1 VPLGMR
7 HHAHVVPQ
15 SLVAQMLRRSTIW
28 VCAWLQAMQ
37 FWRKA
42 ERVVQ
47 YKQQVVSN
55 ARKKEVMDKHLDFL
69 VGQTQRY
76 STLLAQRL
84 AGKPW
89 SSPFRLVGGP
99 WSLPFR
105 LVGGAWSLPFRLVG
119 GPWSLP
125 FRLVGG
131 PWSLP
136 FRLVGGAWSLPFR
149 LVGGPWSLPFRL
161 VGGAWSLPFRLVG
174 GHRCGHDYK
183 MGLMVKGTVQASNCV
198 DQLKTWHLEDFGN

>member
-1 VPLGMR
+1 
-7 HHAHVVPQ
+7 
-15 SLVAQMLRRSTIW
+15 
-28 VCAWLQAMQ
+28 MQ

-119 GPWSLP
+119 G
-125 FRLVGG
+125 
-131 PWSLP
+131 
-136 FRLVGGAWSLPFR
+136 
-149 LVGGPWSLPFRL
+149 
-161 VGGAWSLPFRLVG
+161 
-174 GHRCGHDYK
+174 HRCGHDYK

>member
-1 VPLGMR
+1 
-7 HHAHVVPQ
+7 
-15 SLVAQMLRRSTIW
+15 
-28 VCAWLQAMQ
+28 MQ

-89 SSPFRLVGGP
+89 SSRRLGKVQVHVFIC
-99 WSLPFR
+99 S
-105 LVGGAWSLPFRLVG
+105 A
-119 GPWSLP
+119 
-125 FRLVGG
+125 
-131 PWSLP
+131 
-136 FRLVGGAWSLPFR
+136 
-149 LVGGPWSLPFRL
+149 
-161 VGGAWSLPFRLVG
+161 
-174 GHRCGHDYK
+174 H
-183 MGLMVKGTVQASNCV
+183 GTQRP
-198 DQLKTWHLEDFGN
+198 

>member
-1 VPLGMR
+1 
-7 HHAHVVPQ
+7 
-15 SLVAQMLRRSTIW
+15 
-28 VCAWLQAMQ
+28 MQ

-89 SSPFRLVGGP
+89 SLPFRLVGGPWPSPFGLVGGP

-105 LVGGAWSLPFRLVG
+105 LASGTWSLPFRLVG

-131 PWSLP
+131 
-136 FRLVGGAWSLPFR
+136 
-149 LVGGPWSLPFRL
+149 
-161 VGGAWSLPFRLVG
+161 
-174 GHRCGHDYK
+174 HHCGHDYK
-183 MGLMVKGTVQASNCV
+183 VGAYGTRRLSRVQAVLMCS
-198 DQLKTWHLEDFGN
+198 LHGTWRTLGID

>member
-1 VPLGMR
+1 MQQKHGEEHVPLGMR

-119 GPWSLP
+119 G
-125 FRLVGG
+125 
-131 PWSLP
+131 
-136 FRLVGGAWSLPFR
+136 
-149 LVGGPWSLPFRL
+149 
-161 VGGAWSLPFRLVG
+161 
-174 GHRCGHDYK
+174 HRCGHDYK

>member
-1 VPLGMR
+1 
-7 HHAHVVPQ
+7 
-15 SLVAQMLRRSTIW
+15 
-28 VCAWLQAMQ
+28 MQ

-89 SSPFRLVGGP
+89 SSPV
-99 WSLPFR
+99 
-105 LVGGAWSLPFRLVG
+105 
-119 GPWSLP
+119 
-125 FRLVGG
+125 
-131 PWSLP
+131 
-136 FRLVGGAWSLPFR
+136 
-149 LVGGPWSLPFRL
+149 
-161 VGGAWSLPFRLVG
+161 RLVG
-174 GHRCGHDYK
+174 GHHCGRDYK
-183 MGLMVKGTVQASNCV
+183 MGLMVKGA
-198 DQLKTWHLEDFGN
+198 

>member
-1 VPLGMR
+1 LFGMR

-15 SLVAQMLRRSTIW
+15 SLVAQMLRCLTTR
-28 VCAWLQAMQ
+28 VRAWLQAMQ

-84 AGKPW
+84 AGE
-89 SSPFRLVGGP
+89 
-99 WSLPFR
+99 
-105 LVGGAWSLPFRLVG
+105 
-119 GPWSLP
+119 PWSLP

-131 PWSLP
+131 P
-136 FRLVGGAWSLPFR
+136 
-149 LVGGPWSLPFRL
+149 
-161 VGGAWSLPFRLVG
+161 
-174 GHRCGHDYK
+174 
-183 MGLMVKGTVQASNCV
+183 
-198 DQLKTWHLEDFGN
+198 